1 MPRQATES
9 HILEVSSLFRHL
21 TQRKLV
27 QWAIAY
33 LAGAWFALQVMDI
46 LGELF
51 DWPLPLQQGFF
62 FLLVLGFFAA
72 LVVAWFHGER
82 GHQKVTRLEV
92 LVLAGVIC
100 AVGLGY
106 ALLRGGG
113 PDPSGEVGL
122 PGPTQAVDDG
132 GATDPDRRPSV
143 AVLPFR
149 DLSPEGDR
157 AYFADGVH
165 EEIITQ
171 LSQIRNLKVISR
183 TSVMRYAAWD
193 RTVAQIAEELGVASI
208 LEGGVR
214 HDGDSVRITAT
225 LIDAHRDEPLWSA
238 VYGRG
243 MAEIFA
249 IQEDVAREIVQALSA
264 TLTSDESRR
273 LERQPVESLTAYELY
288 LLSRYSFHKFGPTEL
303 ARSVELAR
311 RAVAEDS
318 TFALAWT
325 ALGRSLMVTAL
336 GHSEV
341 GDSPDDEIQGARAA
355 LVRALA
361 LDPHQ
366 AEARSALAL
375 IVATHDYDWETAL
388 RESARAVESA
398 PGDAIA
404 AEVHGLILS
413 TAGRDQEAIA
423 AGRRAVEL
431 DPLAPVISS
440 NLGWVYLNAGRFS
453 DAVEQGRRS
462 LALEP
467 DFHDALTLLGRAA
480 IRTGRFVDAAAFYR
494 RGAEVTGDN
503 PEDLGGLAHALARGG
518 DPEGARQVLG
528 RLLERSRNEFVPPL
542 HIGYAYLG
550 LGEDAEALRYFERAV
565 EEGGGWSV
573 WLPRYPEARHLHGH
587 PQFRRLVGRMG
598 LTHLLQPSPR

>member
-1 MPRQATES
+1 M
-9 HILEVSSLFRHL
+9 SSLFRRL

-51 DWPLPLQQGFF
+51 DWPLSLQRGFF

-82 GHQKVTRLEV
+82 GHQKVTKLEV
-92 LVLAGVIC
+92 VVLAGVVC
-100 AVGLGY
+100 VVSLGY
-106 ALLRGGG
+106 WLLRDRGGDPRGEAGAPGPAQIVAGGG
-113 PDPSGEVGL
+113 AGDL
-122 PGPTQAVDDG
+122 
-132 GATDPDRRPSV
+132 DRRPSV

-149 DLSPEGDR
+149 DLSPGGDQ

-165 EEIITQ
+165 EEIIAQ
-171 LSQIRNLKVISR
+171 LSRIRSLKVISR
-183 TSVMRYAAWD
+183 TSVMRYGEGD

-225 LIDAHRDEPLWSA
+225 LIDAARDESLWSA

-249 IQEDVAREIVQALSA
+249 IQEDVAREIVEALSA

-273 LERQPVESLTAYELY
+273 LERQPTESLTAYELY
-288 LLSRYSFHKFGPTEL
+288 LLSRYSFHEFGPAGL
-303 ARSVELAR
+303 ARSVDLAG
-311 RAVAEDS
+311 RALVEDS

-325 ALGRSLMVTAL
+325 ALGQSLMVTAL
-336 GHSEV
+336 GHGEV
-341 GDSPDDEIQGARAA
+341 GDSPDDEIRGARAA
-355 LVRALA
+355 LARALA
-361 LDPHQ
+361 LDPHL
-366 AEARSALAL
+366 AEARSTLAL
-375 IVATHDYDWETAL
+375 ILATHDYDWETAL
-388 RESARAVESA
+388 RESAMAVESA
-398 PGDAIA
+398 PGNA
-404 AEVHGLILS
+404 AVAEARGLILS
-413 TAGRDQEAIA
+413 TAGLDEEAIA

-440 NLGWVYLNAGRFS
+440 NLGWIYLNAGRFAE
-453 DAVEQGRRS
+453 AVEQGKRS
-462 LALEP
+462 LELEP

-480 IRTGRFVDAAAFYR
+480 IRTGRFADAAAFYR

-503 PEDLGGLAHALARGG
+503 PEDLGGLVHALARGG
-518 DPEGARQVLG
+518 DREGARQVLG
-528 RLLERSRNEFVPPL
+528 GLLQRSRNEFVPPL

-550 LGEDAEALRYFERAV
+550 LGEDDEALRSFEQAV
-565 EEGGGWSV
+565 EEGGGWNV

-587 PQFRRLVGRMG
+587 PRFRSLVSRMG
-598 LTHLLQPSPR
+598 LTHLLEPSPR